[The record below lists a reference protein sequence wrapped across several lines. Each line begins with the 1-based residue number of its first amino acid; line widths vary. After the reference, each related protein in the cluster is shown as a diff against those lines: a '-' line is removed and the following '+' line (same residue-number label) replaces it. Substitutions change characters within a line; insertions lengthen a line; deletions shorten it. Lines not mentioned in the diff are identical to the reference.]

1 MLLSTLPDL
10 RVAGKECDA
19 LGAVCAVVAPQTT
32 RDMQDAFAELERQAA
47 DLLADAVINIQVIAT
62 PEMGRVIVTGTAVSL
77 RDSSQGRMGPRRM

>member
-1 MLLSTLPDL
+1 MLLSTLSDL

-32 RDMQDAFAELERQAA
+32 RDMRDAFAELEQQAT
-47 DLLADAVINIQVIAT
+47 DLLADAVINIQVIAM

-77 RDSSQGRMGPRRM
+77 RDNYQGSMGPRRM